1 MPTEILVKE
10 KDTKPSSPTRRG
22 QRDINIIMSDFVMKT
37 KIKGNNNPTVYGT
50 QLVQRVRSTD
60 DYIILFS

>member
-22 QRDINIIMSDFVMKT
+22 QRDINIIMSDFVMENEDKR
-37 KIKGNNNPTVYGT
+37 
-50 QLVQRVRSTD
+50 Q
-60 DYIILFS
+60 